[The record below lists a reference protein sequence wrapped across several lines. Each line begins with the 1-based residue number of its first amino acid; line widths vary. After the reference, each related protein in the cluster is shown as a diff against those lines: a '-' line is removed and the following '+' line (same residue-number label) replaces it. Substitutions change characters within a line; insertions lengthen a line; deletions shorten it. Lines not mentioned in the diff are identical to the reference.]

1 MRPVMSTQAQHKIKE
16 YYTGLRRRYHNVDD
30 QDKTMPITPR
40 QLESIIRLAEA
51 DAKIYLSETVD
62 VKHADHAI
70 DLMNLFLS
78 VTLRGDVDYAFS
90 GMDAEQRKKDRD
102 PRVLLVGIIND
113 GGPNGIDEQ
122 EVYDKMEGE
131 GYTRQDVEKY
141 LKELREAGNLL
152 KDGYDKWR
160 TSRI

>member
-1 MRPVMSTQAQHKIKE
+1 MTSQAQTLIKE
-16 YYTGLRRRYHNVDD
+16 HYTDLRRRYHNTDD

-51 DAKIYLSETVD
+51 HAKMYLSETVD

-90 GMDAEQRKKDRD
+90 GMDAGQRKKDRD

-113 GGPNGIDEQ
+113 GDPNGIDEQ
-122 EVYDKMEGE
+122 EVYDKMEDE
-131 GYTRQDVEKY
+131 GYNRPDIEKY